1 MISDFKDP
9 IFNPEYGTRVY
20 RRRIRI
26 EKRGGEIVAGLE
38 DTLHAFKLVVRHD
51 GSVVTAIEGTWV
63 RHPNGTCPGAVNQ
76 FAAYVGRTLTAQRS
90 VFRAYSDPRR
100 QCSHFLDVLGLI
112 FSQALRE
119 EEVRQFDVTV
129 PDIVDGKTWAEVHVN
144 GERLHR
150 WQIDH
155 ERVLHPASL
164 GGRSL
169 HAGFGRWAAEAF
181 EGDTLEAAHVLQ
193 MGIHV
198 SFSGMLDF
206 MAMGARHKNSAVVM
220 ATMTGVC
227 YATQP
232 ERIAGAVFCHD
243 KRDFT
248 DRDDTMLQ
256 FLG

>member
-1 MISDFKDP
+1 MITDFKNP
-9 IFNPEYGTRVY
+9 IVNPEYGTRVY

-76 FAAYVGRTLTAQRS
+76 FAPYFGRALTAQRI
-90 VFRAYSDPRR
+90 VFRAYSDPRQ
-100 QCSHFLDVLGLI
+100 QCSHFLDVLSLV
-112 FSQALRE
+112 FSHALRE
-119 EEVRQFDVTV
+119 DDVRQFDITV
-129 PDIVDGKTWAEVHVN
+129 PDIVGGKTWAEILVN
-144 GERLHR
+144 GARVHR

-155 ERVLHPASL
+155 ERVHHPASL

-169 HAGFGRWAAEAF
+169 HAGFGRWSAQMF
-181 EGDTLEAAHVLQ
+181 DGDSLEAAHVLQ
-193 MGIHV
+193 MGILV

-220 ATMTGVC
+220 APLTGVC

-232 ERIAGAVFCHD
+232 ERIGGAVLCHD

-248 DRDDTMLQ
+248 DADDTMLQ

>member
-9 IFNPEYGTRVY
+9 IVNPDYGTRIY

-76 FAAYVGRTLTAQRS
+76 FAPYVGKAFTAQRTA
-90 VFRAYSDPRR
+90 FRTYSDPRQ

-112 FSQALRE
+112 FSHALSADD
-119 EEVRQFDVTV
+119 VRQFDIAV
-129 PDIVDGKTWAEVHVN
+129 PDLVDGTSWAEILVN
-144 GERLHR
+144 GERVHR

-164 GGRSL
+164 GGPSL
-169 HAGFGRWAAEAF
+169 HAGFGRWAAQRF
-181 EGDTLEAAHVLQ
+181 DGDALEAAHVLQ
-193 MGIHV
+193 MGILV
-198 SFSGMLDF
+198 SFSAMLDF
-206 MAMGARHKNSAVVM
+206 MAMGARHKNSAIVM
-220 ATMTGVC
+220 TTLTGVC

-232 ERIAGAVFCHD
+232 ERIADAVLCHD

-248 DRDDTMLQ
+248 DADDTMLQ